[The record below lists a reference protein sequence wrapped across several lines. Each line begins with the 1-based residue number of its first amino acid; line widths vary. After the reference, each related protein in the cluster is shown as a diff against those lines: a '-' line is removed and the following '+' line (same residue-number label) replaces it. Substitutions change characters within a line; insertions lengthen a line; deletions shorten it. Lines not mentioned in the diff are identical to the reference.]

1 MAKIINKNHAFMDIN
16 LQFCHYSVFIVH
28 KINSCNNA
36 TQLLYIQA
44 HF

>member
-1 MAKIINKNHAFMDIN
+1 MDIN

-36 TQLLYIQA
+36 TQLQIVKKIEMA
-44 HF
+44 TGST

>member
-1 MAKIINKNHAFMDIN
+1 MDIN
-16 LQFCHYSVFIVH
+16 LQFCYYSVFIVH
-28 KINSCNNA
+28 KINSCNNG

>member
-1 MAKIINKNHAFMDIN
+1 MDIN
-16 LQFCHYSVFIVH
+16 LQFCYSVFIAH